1 MAMTSGPEPL
11 WTTMTTTLASIA
23 SNMSNSSSDAPD
35 EGDEDPAWGLVAMV
49 TTSCIL
55 GVVILTTV
63 IGE

>member
-1 MAMTSGPEPL
+1 MAVVAEPDPVSVV
-11 WTTMTTTLASIA
+11 MTTTLSSIM
-23 SNMSNSSSDAPD
+23 SNTSNSSDTTPD
-35 EGDEDPAWGLVAMV
+35 GEDPAWGLVAMI

>member
-1 MAMTSGPEPL
+1 MAVVAEPDPVSVV
-11 WTTMTTTLASIA
+11 MTTTLSSIM
-23 SNMSNSSSDAPD
+23 SNTSNSSDATPD
-35 EGDEDPAWGLVAMV
+35 DEDPAWGLVAMI